1 MYLSVKHAL
10 RLKTAI
16 ILLSILGILGLSIS
30 LWLKYTTRTVS
41 PTFTY
46 PPTNSK
52 MVTDTSMGLLQGN
65 PQGTKLAQTPPM
77 IDFGLV
83 DINPQ
88 RYGTEYGAWG
98 NVVYGPDGKYY
109 FGFGDHSSSQGGQ
122 DGSLLVSYD
131 PATKKH
137 EILLFS
143 KDLFGPKGEGKWHGR
158 PDINPSNGDMYLIGF
173 YHGHVVHY
181 NI

>member
-10 RLKTAI
+10 RLKNTVV
-16 ILLSILGILGLSIS
+16 ILSVLSILGLSVS
-30 LWLKYTTRTVS
+30 LWLKYTTRTAS

-46 PPTNSK
+46 LPTNSK
-52 MVTDTSMGLLQGN
+52 MVTDTSMGLLRGN
-65 PQGTKLAQTPPM
+65 PQGAKLAQTPPT

-98 NVVYGPDGKYY
+98 NVVDGPDGKFY

-122 DGSLLVSYD
+122 DGSLLV
-131 PATKKH
+131 
-137 EILLFS
+137 LQ
-143 KDLFGPKGEGKWHGR
+143 W
-158 PDINPSNGDMYLIGF
+158 
-173 YHGHVVHY
+173 
-181 NI
+181 